1 MPQKKSGLPPS
12 RAAALAVLTRCL
24 DGGQD
29 LQAALDEELTKRRLT
44 HRDAALATELAYGYL
59 RRDIQIDF
67 LLNRFLKDPGGIK
80 PKVRRTLGVAAY
92 EIVFLDRV
100 PAYASVD
107 WAVSQTRRLA
117 GEGLAKVANAVLRRV
132 SDLDENAREPQMYR
146 GAMTSLSRHLS
157 HFYSCPEWMV
167 ALWLDA
173 YGEDKT
179 RAYLAAQVQA
189 PPVGL
194 RVNRSRPEAKALHDE
209 LLTDEH
215 VLALSTGLAVAPGG
229 HNLGEAM
236 DAGLISRQSAAAQQV
251 MLELGCLDWPE
262 PVWDACS
269 GRGGKSCLLA
279 ENGKAV
285 IASDVHPGRLAG
297 LKEDAKRLGLAIP
310 VFTASADQPAPMREA
325 PGTVLLDAPC
335 SGFGVI
341 SRRPDI
347 KHKRRPE
354 HLQDLVELQGRMLE
368 SAAKSVRPGGLV
380 AYITCTLNPAENE
393 GQIENLLARE
403 PGLTLEKTWTTPLD
417 SPLNEFFYGALL
429 RKA

>member
-1 MPQKKSGLPPS
+1 MSQKKPGLPPS

-29 LQAALDEELTKRRLT
+29 LQAALDEELTKRNMS

-59 RRDIQIDF
+59 RREIQIDF
-67 LLNRFLKDPGGIK
+67 LLNRFLKDPGGIT

-117 GEGLAKVANAVLRRV
+117 GGGFAKVANAVLRRV
-132 SDLDENAREPQMYR
+132 SELEGNAREPQMYR
-146 GAMTSLSRHLS
+146 GAMTSLSRHLA

-167 ALWLDA
+167 ALWLEA

-194 RVNRSRPEAKALHDE
+194 RVNLAQPDAKALHDE
-209 LLTDEH
+209 LLAEEH

-229 HNLGEAM
+229 HNLGQAM

-262 PVWDACS
+262 PIWDACS

-279 ENGKAV
+279 ENGKHV
-285 IASDVHPGRLAG
+285 IASDVHAGRLAG
-297 LKEDAKRLGLAIP
+297 LKEDAKRLGLTIP

-347 KHKRRPE
+347 KHKRRPG
-354 HLQDLVELQGRMLE
+354 HLQDLVALQARMLE

-380 AYITCTLNPAENE
+380 VYITCTLNPAENK
-393 GQIENLLARE
+393 GQIENLIARE
-403 PGLTLEKTWTTPLD
+403 PGLTLEKTWTTPPD
-417 SPLNEFFYGALL
+417 SPLNEFFYGAVL
-429 RKA
+429 RKT